1 METGLRVPL
10 TWRGGRFEGG
20 YGMVLKRG
28 GGLAGPFFAGRAGW
42 GGGQALPWGF
52 WGGEIGAQAMVLST
66 LLGASAWRETLAG
79 VGSDSFFFFLN
90 KVESE

>member
-1 METGLRVPL
+1 M
-10 TWRGGRFEGG
+10 
-20 YGMVLKRG
+20 
-28 GGLAGPFFAGRAGW
+28 
-42 GGGQALPWGF
+42 GGQALPWGF

-79 VGSDSFFFFLN
+79 VGSGSFFFFLN